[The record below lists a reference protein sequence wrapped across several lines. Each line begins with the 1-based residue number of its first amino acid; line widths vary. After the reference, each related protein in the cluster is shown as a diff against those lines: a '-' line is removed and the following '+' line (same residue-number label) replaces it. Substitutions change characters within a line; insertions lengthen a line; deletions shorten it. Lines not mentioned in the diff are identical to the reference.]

1 MRPDD
6 IPHGLDLCR
15 ASGWNQ
21 VHADWEQLLAM
32 GAESSFVAETDE
44 RVVGTV
50 TVVRYGCRFAWIGMV
65 LVEPAMRG
73 RGIGSAL
80 MHRAL
85 ESLGDVPARLD
96 ATAAGYPLY
105 CRLGFEEESRLYRLT
120 RKPSDPGAQ
129 AGGAQPA
136 PGVRPMTAKDLA
148 SVRCQDRAIFGA
160 DRGELLEWALRT
172 APSLAWIADDAAG
185 LRGYCFGRRGHSWT
199 QVGPVVSEDAAVG
212 AALVT
217 ACVAAAGGAPLALDA
232 AIDGAPRWTAE
243 LAALGFARQREF
255 VRMCRGA
262 NHHGGRCEAQLAIF
276 GPEWG

>member
-6 IPHGLDLCR
+6 IPRGLELCR
-15 ASGWNQ
+15 TSGWNQ

-32 GAESSFVAETDE
+32 GAESSFVAETDR

-73 RGIGSAL
+73 RGIGGAL

-85 ESLGDVPARLD
+85 VTVGDVPARLD
-96 ATAAGYPLY
+96 ATPAGYPLY
-105 CRLGFEEESRLYRLT
+105 CRLGFEEESRLCRLT
-120 RKPSDPGAQ
+120 RDASRPPDH

-136 PGVRPMTAKDLA
+136 PGVRPMAARDLA
-148 SVRCQDRAIFGA
+148 SVRCRDRAVFSA
-160 DRGELLEWALRT
+160 DRGELLEWAFRT
-172 APSLAWIADDAAG
+172 APSLAWVAGDEDA

-199 QVGPVVSEDAAVG
+199 QIGPVVATDTGTG
-212 AALVT
+212 AALVA
-217 ACVAAAGGAPLALDA
+217 ACIAGAAGAPIALDA
-232 AIDGAPRWTAE
+232 AIDAAPRWTAE

-255 VRMCRGA
+255 VRMCRGS
-262 NHHGGRCEAQLAIF
+262 NHPGERCEAQLAIF